1 MINSVENYP
10 DIWLRLFLAQLKNQN
25 PLNPFDVSELTNQLA
40 QFSQMEQLYHV
51 SKKLEELQ
59 ETSRTSLLGSLLNLI
74 GKEVKAESSSL
85 WFDGEQSTPI
95 EVQLPEGTK
104 EVTLRVFDKS
114 LFPVRVLKFYP
125 FDSSLIIRWDGTDSW
140 GRKLEPGLYHFTL
153 EGIDQKGQAMD
164 LKGYIWGRISALEQ
178 EGGQFYVS
186 LGGLILPLS
195 SIFSINP

>member
-51 SKKLEELQ
+51 SKKLEELR

-74 GKEVKAESSSL
+74 GKEVKAESSFL

-164 LKGYIWGRISALEQ
+164 LKGYIWGRVSALEQ